1 MEFTTAD
8 LCDGYPELVQVAQ
21 PEFREYGGLAKFS
34 GPIETLSVF
43 EDNAL
48 VRQILE
54 TDGGGRVLVID
65 GGGSRRCA
73 LVGGRL
79 GTRGLREWLG
89 GTGHQWQRAG
99 HRGAQSD
106 SHRHPGP
113 QQRTAPQRQ
122 RGSRR
127 SEAARSALPAW
138 HLSRAHFFMP
148 IATASWWPSETCLPE
163 ALAEVQEMQTA
174 RHLTGRLRK

>member
-8 LCDGYPELVQVAQ
+8 LCDGYPELVQVAH

-54 TDGGGRVLVID
+54 TDGRGRVLVID

-79 GTRGLREWLG
+79 GVVAYENGWAGLVINGGVRDTAELSQIPIGIRALNSVPLRSGKAGAGQLG
-89 GTGHQWQRAG
+89 RSLTFAG
-99 HRGAQSD
+99 VAFV
-106 SHRHPGP
+106 PGSFLYADGDGIVVAE
-113 QQRTAPQRQ
+113 RN
-122 RGSRR
+122 
-127 SEAARSALPAW
+127 L
-138 HLSRAHFFMP
+138 
-148 IATASWWPSETCLPE
+148 
-163 ALAEVQEMQTA
+163 LA
-174 RHLTGRLRK
+174 

>member
-8 LCDGYPELVQVAQ
+8 LCDGYPELVQVAH

-54 TDGGGRVLVID
+54 TDGAGRVLVID

-73 LVGGRL
+73 LIGGRL
-79 GTRGLREWLG
+79 GMVAYENGWTGLLINGAVRDTAELNQIPIG
-89 GTGHQWQRAG
+89 IRALNSAPLRSSKAGAGHQGDPLTFAG
-99 HRGAQSD
+99 VAFV
-106 SHRHPGP
+106 PGSFLYADGDGIVVAE
-113 QQRTAPQRQ
+113 RN
-122 RGSRR
+122 
-127 SEAARSALPAW
+127 L
-138 HLSRAHFFMP
+138 
-148 IATASWWPSETCLPE
+148 
-163 ALAEVQEMQTA
+163 LA
-174 RHLTGRLRK
+174 

>member
-65 GGGSRRCA
+65 GSGSRRCA

-79 GTRGLREWLG
+79 GTVAYENGWVGLVINGSVRDTAELSQIPIG
-89 GTGHQWQRAG
+89 IRALNSVPLRSGKEGAGQRSTPLTFAG
-99 HRGAQSD
+99 VAFVPGSFLYADSDGIVVAQ
-106 SHRHPGP
+106 RN
-113 QQRTAPQRQ
+113 
-122 RGSRR
+122 
-127 SEAARSALPAW
+127 L
-138 HLSRAHFFMP
+138 
-148 IATASWWPSETCLPE
+148 
-163 ALAEVQEMQTA
+163 LA
-174 RHLTGRLRK
+174 

>member
-1 MEFTTAD
+1 VEFTTAD

-34 GPIETLSVF
+34 GPIETLRVF

-54 TDGGGRVLVID
+54 SDGAGRVLVID

-79 GTRGLREWLG
+79 GAVAYEHGWAGLVINGSVRDTAELSQVPIG
-89 GTGHQWQRAG
+89 IRALNSVPLRSG
-99 HRGAQSD
+99 KEGAGQRGAPLTFAGVAFVPGSFLYADSD
-106 SHRHPGP
+106 G
-113 QQRTAPQRQ
+113 
-122 RGSRR
+122 
-127 SEAARSALPAW
+127 
-138 HLSRAHFFMP
+138 
-148 IATASWWPSETCLPE
+148 IVV
-163 ALAEVQEMQTA
+163 AERNLLV
-174 RHLTGRLRK
+174 

>member
-1 MEFTTAD
+1 VEFTTAD

-54 TDGGGRVLVID
+54 TDGRGRVLVID

-79 GTRGLREWLG
+79 GAVAYENGWAGLVINGGVRDTAELSQIPIGIRALSSVPLRSGKAGAGQLG
-89 GTGHQWQRAG
+89 RPLTFAG
-99 HRGAQSD
+99 VAFV
-106 SHRHPGP
+106 PGSFLY
-113 QQRTAPQRQ
+113 AD
-122 RGSRR
+122 GDGIVV
-127 SEAARSALPAW
+127 SERNL
-138 HLSRAHFFMP
+138 
-148 IATASWWPSETCLPE
+148 
-163 ALAEVQEMQTA
+163 LA
-174 RHLTGRLRK
+174 

>member
-1 MEFTTAD
+1 VEFTTAD

-65 GGGSRRCA
+65 GSGSRRCA

-79 GTRGLREWLG
+79 GAVAYENGWVGLVINGSVRDTAELSQIPIG
-89 GTGHQWQRAG
+89 IRALNSVPLRSG
-99 HRGAQSD
+99 KEGA
-106 SHRHPGP
+106 G
-113 QQRTAPQRQ
+113 Q
-122 RGSRR
+122 RGTPLNFAGVAFVPGSFLYADSDGIVVAQRN
-127 SEAARSALPAW
+127 L
-138 HLSRAHFFMP
+138 L
-148 IATASWWPSETCLPE
+148 
-163 ALAEVQEMQTA
+163 V
-174 RHLTGRLRK
+174 

>member
-65 GGGSRRCA
+65 GSGSRRCA

-79 GTRGLREWLG
+79 GTVAYENGWVGLVINGSVRDTAELSQIPIG
-89 GTGHQWQRAG
+89 IRALHSVPLRSG
-99 HRGAQSD
+99 KEGA
-106 SHRHPGP
+106 G
-113 QQRTAPQRQ
+113 Q
-122 RGSRR
+122 RGTPLTFAGVAFVPGSFLYADSDGLVVAQRN
-127 SEAARSALPAW
+127 L
-138 HLSRAHFFMP
+138 
-148 IATASWWPSETCLPE
+148 
-163 ALAEVQEMQTA
+163 LA
-174 RHLTGRLRK
+174 